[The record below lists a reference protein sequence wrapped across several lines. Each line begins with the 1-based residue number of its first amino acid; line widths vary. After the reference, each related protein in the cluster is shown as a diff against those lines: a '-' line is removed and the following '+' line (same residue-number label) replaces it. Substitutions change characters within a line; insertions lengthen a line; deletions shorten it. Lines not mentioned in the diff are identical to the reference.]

1 MANKLDYIAGAVVAF
16 SFVLIIYQIIGFT
29 ISGWDSERISAM
41 EFFLGII
48 QLIAHV
54 IGGFFAG
61 YLIGKK
67 LESDQIIGGATTG
80 LLAYILESIYI
91 SLFGGSFMPEF
102 WSLGGFLIFGAAG
115 AYIVKRNQLK
125 TENNKEKKHNEDLK

>member
-29 ISGWDSERISAM
+29 ISGWNAERISSM

-48 QLIAHV
+48 QLIAHL

-80 LLAYILESIYI
+80 LLAYILESIYV

-102 WSLGGFLIFGAAG
+102 WSLGGFLISGSAG
-115 AYIVKRNQLK
+115 AYLVKRNQLR
-125 TENNKEKKHNEDLK
+125 TENNNYEKKA